1 MIGKSITYDKK
12 PAKFGLMA
20 VSGGQPIG
28 RSHEF
33 GTHGLLDAEGNDAI
47 DLAHRGSIDLLARN
61 LTYGVELI
69 RPART
74 P

>member
-1 MIGKSITYDKK
+1 
-12 PAKFGLMA
+12 MA

-61 LTYGVELI
+61 LTYGVDLI
-69 RPART
+69 RQAPT